1 MLWSLQRLLGVLNR
15 DQETQSFAQI
25 ACCCPAQ
32 HLPFLI
38 LNCASF
44 LFAAV
49 YTVRQYGA
57 QILYQSWFSESEIYC
72 TILFIL
78 SCDMMK
84 WSAMTRRPS
93 NWITISLFFSAR
105 RHSAACGHGAAH
117 HKISRKFLLKKSEK
131 ALRWADV
138 FDAHLAYLLELGPSS
153 NIEKT
158 FITKFHFENPQF
170 STSSST
176 PAQLPFL
183 KWSYPS

>member
-1 MLWSLQRLLGVLNR
+1 
-15 DQETQSFAQI
+15 
-25 ACCCPAQ
+25 
-32 HLPFLI
+32 
-38 LNCASF
+38 
-44 LFAAV
+44 
-49 YTVRQYGA
+49 
-57 QILYQSWFSESEIYC
+57 
-72 TILFIL
+72 
-78 SCDMMK
+78 MMK

-105 RHSAACGHGAAH
+105 RHSAACSHRAVN
-117 HKISRKFLLKKSEK
+117 KISRKFLKNSEK
-131 ALRWADV
+131 ALCSTDV

-183 KWSYPS
+183 K